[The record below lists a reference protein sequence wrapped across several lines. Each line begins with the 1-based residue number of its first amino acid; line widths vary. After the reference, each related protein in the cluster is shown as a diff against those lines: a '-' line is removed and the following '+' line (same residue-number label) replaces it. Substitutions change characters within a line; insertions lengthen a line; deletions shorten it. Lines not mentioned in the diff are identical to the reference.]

1 MTFTTFISFIVI
13 YLGIVINLNLNVA
26 FHQEKIFYGGDIGR
40 HQDLFLESTLKAQ
53 TEFCT
58 EAAHLYIELQ
68 ESITL
73 FYMFIIFMTIGMF
86 TSSC

>member
-40 HQDLFLESTLKAQ
+40 HQDLFLDDTLKHQ
-53 TEFCT
+53 TRFCT
-58 EAAHLYIELQ
+58 ASAHLYIELQ
-68 ESITL
+68 ESITM
-73 FYMFIIFMTIGMF
+73 FYFFTIFMTIGMF